1 MFDGTAFPIPRNG
14 GQRCQQAIAPL
25 LAVAVTM
32 AIVQSRPAL
41 AQATPTPLTEAQRAH
56 VEQQLQELRT
66 MRDEM
71 SRNMQQFD
79 ARIGALE
86 EELHGAMPQN
96 APVAAVTGG
105 AAPATVAT
113 GGTGTAP
120 AARATP
126 QSTVPPEKWG
136 SYQDLKGITLA
147 DNDWGNFVFN
157 LTAYM
162 RYLNQTATDTTY
174 TDYFGRT
181 YKIDRRQ
188 DFQLAKVQ
196 MTFRGWIFDPK
207 FNWNFYVWTSN
218 ASQGQ
223 GAQVVSAGNLHYD
236 FSDAFQLYVGIH
248 SLPSTR
254 STNRSFPYW
263 LRNDNRPI
271 ADEFFRGSYTQG
283 IWAQGT
289 IRPGLEYRAMLAN
302 NLSALGVS
310 AGQLDAKIDTV
321 SGALVWMPT
330 TGEFGPLKGF
340 GDYEHH
346 DKLATLLGV
355 HYTTS
360 TEDRQSQ
367 PNTEGIENTQLRLS
381 DGTIIFAPNAFNTNG
396 QISQARYRMLD
407 FEAGAKYGGYS
418 LEAEYYW
425 RWLDQFHYTGIIPVT
440 SLYDTG
446 FQLQASAMLIPNRLQ
461 AYVSGSKIFGQYG
474 DPYDVGLGLNWFPF
488 RRKEMRINVMGIDVH
503 NSPVGYTA
511 YPTLVGMD
519 GWVFLTDVALNL

>member
-1 MFDGTAFPIPRNG
+1 MT
-14 GQRCQQAIAPL
+14 CQETHRLRRTMTLVRAAAVTLASLASLASMAANAQAAPAPL
-25 LAVAVTM
+25 TD
-32 AIVQSRPAL
+32 
-41 AQATPTPLTEAQRAH
+41 AQRARI
-56 VEQQLQELRT
+56 EQQLMELQT
-66 MRDEM
+66 LRDEM
-71 SRNMQQFD
+71 SHNMSQFD
-79 ARIGALE
+79 ARISALE
-86 EELHGAMPQN
+86 TELHGTVTQATP
-96 APVAAVTGG
+96 PAAVAGS
-105 AAPATVAT
+105 AAPAAPAGTA
-113 GGTGTAP
+113 GTG
-120 AARATP
+120 ATP
-126 QSTVPPEKWG
+126 AVQRGGYQPGG
-136 SYQDLKGITLA
+136 SYEPGRGINLA
-147 DNDWGNFVFN
+147 SGDWGDFNFN

-162 RYLNQTATDTTY
+162 RYLNQLGTKDTY

-181 YKIDRRQ
+181 YNIDRRQ

-196 MTFRGWIFDPK
+196 MTFKGWIFDPK

-218 ASQGQ
+218 TSQGQ

-236 FSDAFQLYVGIH
+236 FNDAFQLYAGIH

-289 IRPGLEYRAMLAN
+289 IRPGLEYRAMLGN
-302 NLSALGVS
+302 NLSALGVN
-310 AGQLDAKIDTV
+310 AGQLDSKINTF

-340 GDYEHH
+340 GDYENH
-346 DKLATLLGV
+346 DKVATLLGV

-367 PNTEGIENTQLRLS
+367 PNTESIENTQLRLS

-396 QISQARYRMLD
+396 QISQARYRMFDL
-407 FEAGAKYGGYS
+407 EAGVKYRGYA
-418 LEAEYYW
+418 LEGEYYW
-425 RWLDQFHYTGIIPVT
+425 RWLDQFQYTGVIPV
-440 SLYDTG
+440 SRLYDTG
-446 FQLQASAMLIPNRLQ
+446 FQLQASTMLVPSRLQ

-474 DPYDVGLGLNWFPF
+474 NPYDIGLGLNWFPF
-488 RRKEMRINVMGIDVH
+488 GRKEMRVNIMGIDVH
-503 NSPVGYTA
+503 KSPVGYTA

-519 GWVFLTDVALNL
+519 GWVFLTDIALNL